1 MDAEQVLDH
10 ERGWVAIELAEAL
23 AEISREHPDILM
35 AVVYQY
41 LQWRAR
47 NVIDI
52 ACGDI
57 RHVPLQVLC
66 DIDKNKEEV
75 LAEIRHMQK
84 GYAASPGHCWWH
96 EGNGQQA
103 NWSSPWGQSWEADKW
118 YAAAVTPATTSPAQA
133 GGKCGETP
141 TSIHA
146 GAGARSDAN
155 TAAAEESAAWAH
167 GPQAADMRRTECTG

>member
-57 RHVPLQVLC
+57 QHVPLQVLC

-84 GYAASPGHCWWH
+84 GYQG
-96 EGNGQQA
+96 
-103 NWSSPWGQSWEADKW
+103 
-118 YAAAVTPATTSPAQA
+118 TA
-133 GGKCGETP
+133 GGMKAMANRP
-141 TSIHA
+141 TGAHHGVRA
-146 GAGARSDAN
+146 GKLISGTQR
-155 TAAAEESAAWAH
+155 
-167 GPQAADMRRTECTG
+167 Q